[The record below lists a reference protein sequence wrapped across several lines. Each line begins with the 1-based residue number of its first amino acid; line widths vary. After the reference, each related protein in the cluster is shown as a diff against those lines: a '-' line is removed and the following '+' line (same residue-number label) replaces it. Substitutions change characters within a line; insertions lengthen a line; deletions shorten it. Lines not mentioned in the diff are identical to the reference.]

1 MKKIIITTILIC
13 FYTTLSKAQPHVVER
28 TFDISEDAKIQL
40 DLKFGDAITISAWD
54 KNEVSIRAVIE
65 INNGKLNDALIL
77 EFDEGNKS
85 LSVTADYDKQLIK
98 QGRREDCPEN
108 GYSNYS
114 WNNNRDHYVICSN
127 IVYEI
132 SIPRNADLN
141 VESISSD
148 IELIS
153 LQGPIK
159 AKSISG
165 FVDLSWPEHQG
176 AELRMKTISGE
187 VFSGLDNL
195 SLNNQKRGAPLVGY
209 ELRGSVGKGGGPSVS
224 LESISGNIYV
234 RKGN

>member
-13 FYTTLSKAQPHVVER
+13 FFTNLSKAQPHVVER
-28 TFDISEDAKIQL
+28 KFDISEDARIQL
-40 DLKFGDAITISAWD
+40 DLKFGNAITISAWD

-77 EFDEGNKS
+77 EFDEGSKS
-85 LSVTADYDKQLIK
+85 LSVSADYDKQLIK

-114 WNNNRDHYVICSN
+114 WNNRDHYVICSS

-132 SIPRNADLN
+132 TIPRNADLS
-141 VESISSD
+141 VESINSD

-195 SLNNQKRGAPLVGY
+195 RLNNQKRGAPLVGY
-209 ELRGSVGKGGGPSVS
+209 ELRGTVGKGGGPSVS